1 MRLGWRS
8 VAEMEA
14 RMPFREYVEWIA
26 FFNSEQQQPAR
37 HRPQSNSG
45 SGWRN
50 QLKFMKAFGALRRLG
65 G

>member
-26 FFNSEQQQPAR
+26 FFNSEQQPAR
-37 HRPQSNSG
+37 QRPQGNSG
-45 SGWRN
+45 PGWRN
-50 QLKFMKAFGALRRLG
+50 QLKFMKAFGVLHRLRD
-65 G
+65 